1 MKQKILDEEILVETW
16 KPSTRILP
24 VLGLEAYEPIP
35 LRSLISSRN
44 SPRL

>member
-1 MKQKILDEEILVETW
+1 MKQKILDETW

-35 LRSLISSRN
+35 LRRMISRRN
-44 SPRL
+44 IPCR